1 MEARK
6 RLFLGL
12 VSLTIGLSGLVL
24 LYLGQLLLSEGENF
38 IAELVVFAATII
50 IVVVIV
56 MFSLGLIGIVLTII
70 NSKSYP
76 FLNRWIVLTLNLFYP
91 VVMFLGRIFKIARDH
106 IQQSFVEVNNQL
118 VKVRIQDFRGKISSD
133 RILILLPHC
142 LQYSGCP
149 LRITMDIDN
158 CRRCGQCPID
168 GLLELSEKYGVPVR
182 IATGGTLAR
191 KVVTEIRP
199 KVIIA
204 VACERD
210 LTSGILDTNPLP
222 VLGIVNERP
231 QGPCFDTLV
240 DLDRVEK
247 AILYLIEG
255 GDETCG
261 FSIQGS

>member
-1 MEARK
+1 MEAKK

-12 VSLTIGLSGLVL
+12 VSLTIVFSGLLL
-24 LYLGQLLLSEGENF
+24 LYLGQLLLSEGDNF
-38 IAELVVFAATII
+38 ITEALVFIATIAIVI
-50 IVVVIV
+50 IVG
-56 MFSLGLIGIVLTII
+56 MFSLGLLGIILTIL

-91 VVMFLGRIFKIARDH
+91 VVMFLGRVFKIAKDH

-118 VKVRIQDFRGKISSD
+118 VKVRIQELRGKISSD

-149 LRITMDIDN
+149 HRITINIEN
-158 CRRCGQCPID
+158 CRRCGKCPID
-168 GLLELSEKYGVPVR
+168 GLLNLSEKYGVPVR

-191 KVVTEIRP
+191 KVVKEIRP

-222 VLGIVNERP
+222 VLGILNERP
-231 QGPCFDTLV
+231 YGPCFDTLV
-240 DLDRVEK
+240 DLERVEN
-247 AILYLIEG
+247 AILYLTEG
-255 GDETCG
+255 GDEPCG